1 MSWAV
6 PNTCPCIAA
15 STSRFVA
22 PACNFSGASS
32 AYSLKKYRCAGPGGG
47 HGPPYPGRRKSVR
60 PCRAPPRDAGASL
73 LSTFSAS
80 CVVAAGRS
88 YSTQCTQVPAGASG
102 SSAISATVT
111 VPGGA
116 PLQPSGGDTSAPSHV
131 YLLGMVAPSLKAG
144 LESENA
150 IPEHKSQTRGRE
162 LHPGLTG
169 RDEVAVTL
177 RPRPACIL
185 SRSTALQVETRCG
198 DCQQTVRPS

>member
-6 PNTCPCIAA
+6 PKTWPCMAA

-22 PACNFSGASS
+22 PAFNLSDASS

-47 HGPPYPGRRKSVR
+47 HGPPYPVRRKSLR
-60 PCRAPPRDAGASL
+60 PCSAPLNPAGASL
-73 LSTFSAS
+73 FATFSGS
-80 CVVAAGRS
+80 CDVAAGRS
-88 YSTQCTQVPAGASG
+88 YRTQCTQVPAGASG
-102 SSAISATVT
+102 SSAMSANAA

-116 PLQPSGGDTSAPSHV
+116 PLQLSGGDTSAPSHV
-131 YLLGMVAPSLKAG
+131 YLPGMAAPSLKAA

-162 LHPGLTG
+162 LHPGLVG

-185 SRSTALQVETRCG
+185 SRSTALQVETRCE
-198 DCQQTVRPS
+198 D

>member
-1 MSWAV
+1 M
-6 PNTCPCIAA
+6 
-15 STSRFVA
+15 
-22 PACNFSGASS
+22 
-32 AYSLKKYRCAGPGGG
+32 LKKYRCAGPGGG

-60 PCRAPPRDAGASL
+60 PCRAPPRDAGASR

-102 SSAISATVT
+102 SSAISAKVT

-116 PLQPSGGDTSAPSHV
+116 PLQLSDGDTSAPSHV
-131 YLLGMVAPSLKAG
+131 YLPGMVAPSLKAG

-177 RPRPACIL
+177 RPRPAAFYPASPPCRWRRGAEIVSKPSDRL
-185 SRSTALQVETRCG
+185 ETTSNHVHFSEYSM
-198 DCQQTVRPS
+198 DPTN